1 MYVCIYLSIS
11 VTLSAPGEGGGGVAE
26 SPFYFMY
33 SPFFNQEISGSLAV
47 ISKCT
52 KLVSTKSV
60 SELTSGKARRCVPRH
75 SPKARVLVLWLRN
88 QTFSC
93 PFAYMEQPVGKMAC
107 FNSLHVVSHYSG
119 YYVIIPLRHKP
130 L

>member
-11 VTLSAPGEGGGGVAE
+11 VTLSAPGEGGGGQNLP
-26 SPFYFMY
+26 SILCTPH
-33 SPFFNQEISGSLAV
+33 SSTKKISGSLAV